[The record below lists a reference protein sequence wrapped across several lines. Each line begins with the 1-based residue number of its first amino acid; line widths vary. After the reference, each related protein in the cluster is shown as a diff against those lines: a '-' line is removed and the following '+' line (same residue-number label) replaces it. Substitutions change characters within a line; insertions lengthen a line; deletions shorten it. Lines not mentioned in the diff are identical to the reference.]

1 MTDTDNYDEL
11 LLAVRSQ
18 KVAQEINKTVNATS
32 PETPVDVAHLLIQN
46 SATTELMPEVDKSL
60 ILSNLD
66 PVEKFQVFTFI
77 MTYQD
82 YNWLKR
88 EQQKKDLESLKK
100 YEHLRK
106 NYPDFFTDEDYIK
119 EIEDYLDEG
128 VEAVKIYDKADL
140 LRMGLYIPS
149 LSRGKDGF
157 ERTKQVETIS
167 RSTIESQDKTEKKPG
182 FLGGIFGGFK
192 K

>member
-1 MTDTDNYDEL
+1 
-11 LLAVRSQ
+11 
-18 KVAQEINKTVNATS
+18 
-32 PETPVDVAHLLIQN
+32 
-46 SATTELMPEVDKSL
+46 
-60 ILSNLD
+60 
-66 PVEKFQVFTFI
+66 